1 MLKAGQAPKA
11 QPREVSSPTL
21 RCSFRH
27 VFSAQSPTAFGAF
40 TQHTARVNGTTRRLL
55 PGPNLGQAP
64 RRGMSMSFAP
74 HLTEVRKQRHG
85 DDLTQ
90 VTQLGS
96 GSQMGTHSVWLQSP
110 SSSCVLYC
118 IPNLP
123 NLFEILLSFCFCQKT
138 SSSASFLDP
147 KNNPM
152 SPSNY
157 SSCNPLP
164 RCWGNW
170 PWFLANICT

>member
-1 MLKAGQAPKA
+1 MFPHQLYAVLFGTCSQLSHQLPS
-11 QPREVSSPTL
+11 VHSLGTL
-21 RCSFRH
+21 RERTGPPDACF
-27 VFSAQSPTAFGAF
+27 QGPTWARPLGA
-40 TQHTARVNGTTRRLL
+40 ACPCPLL
-55 PGPNLGQAP
+55 PILQK
-64 RRGMSMSFAP
+64 
-74 HLTEVRKQRHG
+74 RKQRHG

-96 GSQMGTHSVWLQSP
+96 GNQMGIHSVWLQSP
-110 SSSCVLYC
+110 SSSCVFYC

-138 SSSASFLDP
+138 SSFASFLDP

-164 RCWGNW
+164 RCWGNR
-170 PWFLANICT
+170 PWLLANICT

>member
-11 QPREVSSPTL
+11 QHWDVSSPTL

-27 VFSAQSPTAFGAF
+27 VFSAQSPTAFRAF
-40 TQHTARVNGTTRRLL
+40 TRTPHERTGPPDARFQGPTWARPLGAACPCPLL
-55 PGPNLGQAP
+55 PILQK
-64 RRGMSMSFAP
+64 
-74 HLTEVRKQRHG
+74 RKQRHG
-85 DDLTQ
+85 DHLTQ

-96 GSQMGTHSVWLQSP
+96 GNQMGTHSVWLQSP
-110 SSSCVLYC
+110 SSSCVFYC

-138 SSSASFLDP
+138 SSFASFLDP

-164 RCWGNW
+164 RCWGNR
-170 PWFLANICT
+170 PWLLANICT